1 MHRDKRS
8 IARFCLGGVF
18 WVLWGCSKQ
27 APESVPDEVGSTN
40 VRDDEMEV
48 LRDVEPDPLVQ
59 RMEAGDWRSLDQEY
73 WRISKEMKGETRR
86 LELLRLHKRAMAV
99 DFKKIEDRVRREWVE
114 EDGADQD
121 AWFDAPRRRTVQ
133 MECDRLLAQ
142 AYGCLYGL
150 TVDMGSTSWACGDY
164 SQEMW
169 DVWFDY
175 IEKMIAENHRLNRDR
190 LFGCEDAI
198 RQIEE
203 YRTVQFGGGTPQLD
217 KDVDEWLHEKFLRI
231 VGRPMANGK

>member
-1 MHRDKRS
+1 MNRLLCVG
-8 IARFCLGGVF
+8 IGLAFLVC
-18 WVLWGCSKQ
+18 GCSEEGND
-27 APESVPDEVGSTN
+27 AGDERVEDSSSSVSV
-40 VRDDEMEV
+40 
-48 LRDVEPDPLVQ
+48 VEDDPLVQ
-59 RMEAGDWRSLDQEY
+59 SFESGDWEVFEKEHK
-73 WRISKEMKGETRR
+73 RICNASWDEPARK
-86 LELLRLHKRAMAV
+86 ELLRLHKRALAV

-175 IEKMIAENHRLNRDR
+175 IEKMIAENRRLNRDR
-190 LFGCEDAI
+190 LCGCEDAV

-217 KDVDEWLHEKFLRI
+217 KDVDEWLHEKFLRR